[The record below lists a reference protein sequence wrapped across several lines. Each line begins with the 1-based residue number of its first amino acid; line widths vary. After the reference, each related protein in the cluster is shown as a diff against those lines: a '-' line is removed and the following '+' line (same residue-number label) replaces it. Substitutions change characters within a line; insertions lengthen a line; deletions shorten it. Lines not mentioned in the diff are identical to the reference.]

1 MFIRIETITL
11 VVSKATGIPV
21 SSILSK
27 SRTRELCYAR
37 AFIVNIARKYGHTYK
52 ALAKEMNRDHS
63 TLVKNMESLSNDLM
77 TNPAI
82 KHQLN
87 QCYTEIKHLESLVKY
102 HTKDVLVALQT
113 E

>member
-21 SSILSK
+21 TAILSK

-63 TLVKNMESLSNDLM
+63 TLVKNMDSLSNDLI

-82 KHQLN
+82 KNQLN

-102 HTKDVLVALQT
+102 NTKEILVALQT